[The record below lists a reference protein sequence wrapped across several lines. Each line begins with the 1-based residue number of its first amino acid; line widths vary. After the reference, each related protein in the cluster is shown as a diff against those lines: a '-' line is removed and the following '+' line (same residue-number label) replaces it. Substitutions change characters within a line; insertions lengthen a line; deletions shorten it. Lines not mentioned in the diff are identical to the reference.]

1 MTENRSGRN
10 GNNFIWTLTLGLFAL
25 GGLSLFL
32 SFGNDTAGS
41 ALNADALAAASVRG
55 EAMGD
60 TDEEFVEGASDGT
73 VDGDNS
79 QAGDRANRFTISAS
93 GDILIHERVAE
104 AAQTGENTYDF
115 APLFAPAQNLIA
127 SRDFA
132 ICHLEVPLS
141 STNDDL
147 SFSEGVFRAP
157 MELADALVG
166 AGFDSCSLASNHSWD
181 SGEASVVS
189 TIEQLQRVGLSH
201 VGIANTPE
209 QAAQRWQFNVLG
221 NIVGHLSYTFDLN
234 GREPGEVPQDRVA
247 QIDETQ
253 ILAQAA
259 QQRALGSEFTI
270 VSMHWGTE
278 FQNDID
284 AFQSDLGPRLL
295 ASPDIDL
302 IIGHHAH
309 VPQQVVEINGEYI
322 AYGLGNLLSNQAQG
336 IPECPTACPLDSQD
350 GVLLDFVVER
360 DETGTLA
367 VTDVAANP
375 TWVDNRNTWG
385 IIPTDAPPTIGVE
398 VDLAVLA
405 DSAARTRSSLG
416 VE

>member
-1 MTENRSGRN
+1 M
-10 GNNFIWTLTLGLFAL
+10 
-25 GGLSLFL
+25 FL

-157 MELADALVG
+157 MELADALVL
-166 AGFDSCSLASNHSWD
+166 SLIH
-181 SGEASVVS
+181 
-189 TIEQLQRVGLSH
+189 I
-201 VGIANTPE
+201 
-209 QAAQRWQFNVLG
+209 
-221 NIVGHLSYTFDLN
+221 
-234 GREPGEVPQDRVA
+234 
-247 QIDETQ
+247 
-253 ILAQAA
+253 
-259 QQRALGSEFTI
+259 
-270 VSMHWGTE
+270 
-278 FQNDID
+278 
-284 AFQSDLGPRLL
+284 
-295 ASPDIDL
+295 
-302 IIGHHAH
+302 
-309 VPQQVVEINGEYI
+309 
-322 AYGLGNLLSNQAQG
+322 
-336 IPECPTACPLDSQD
+336 
-350 GVLLDFVVER
+350 
-360 DETGTLA
+360 
-367 VTDVAANP
+367 
-375 TWVDNRNTWG
+375 
-385 IIPTDAPPTIGVE
+385 
-398 VDLAVLA
+398 
-405 DSAARTRSSLG
+405 
-416 VE
+416 